1 MAGAKQDTRQK
12 MIGMMYLVFIAML
25 ALNISKEVLATLGL
39 INDDVTNATAD
50 LFDDSSEKYIVFQNN
65 SQNEYYKVAAQFTPE
80 IKQEADDFYN
90 YIESLKKYLLDSG
103 NGFKKVRTNRSTREI
118 DTIVD
123 YQIMDKSKYLDD
135 LFFNR
140 GGYTDDG
147 KDFIYKFSNFPG
159 NLKKVLSEF
168 LAADLEKDP
177 PSDEKPEGEYVDF
190 DFSFMD
196 ILSLRFEYSENVL
209 NREGKFQ
216 PYLDYHFKGFPLI
229 ASLSKLTKIQSDIR
243 YLENK
248 ILENILSTVNAH
260 EGGLNTYSTLLEAS
274 KSSYY
279 TGELVDA
286 SVVMGKKDSNFRP
299 DRVELYINDR
309 EMNVNRDFEIS
320 AGGITLNR
328 RFNTPGSYKLTG
340 KLFFERNNK
349 EQSVDVAQIISVI
362 DKPND
367 AVISAEQM
375 KVVYRGLPNDLSIS
389 IPGVP
394 NNKLTARA
402 TNGVI
407 KRNGNKFL
415 AIPDGDKVGES
426 MRIFVSG
433 EINGSKIN
441 SPGQDFRIK
450 PLPPALGSIDLG
462 ERLGKFNSGE
472 IIREYVPAGTIAAK
486 FPDDF
491 DYNLDVIVKSFNIKV
506 GSRAAIPI
514 SSNKIKDSRV
524 IRSYLENASR
534 GDIIFVYNIDAQV
547 KTENQTIDDIKVTN
561 FALTIR

>member
-50 LFDDSSEKYIVFQNN
+50 LFDDSSEKYVVFQNN

-80 IKQEADDFYN
+80 IKQQADDFYN
-90 YIESLKKYLLDSG
+90 YIENLKKYLLDSG
-103 NGFKKVRTNRSTREI
+103 NGFKKARKNRSTKEI

-147 KDFIYKFSNFPG
+147 KDFVNKFSNFPG

-177 PSDEKPEGEYVDF
+177 PNDEKPEGEYVDF

-196 ILSLRFEYSENVL
+196 VLSLRFEYSENVL
-209 NREGKFQ
+209 NREGKYQ

-229 ASLSKLTKIQSDIR
+229 ASLSKLTKIKSDIR

-299 DRVELYINDR
+299 DR
-309 EMNVNRDFEIS
+309 
-320 AGGITLNR
+320 
-328 RFNTPGSYKLTG
+328 
-340 KLFFERNNK
+340 
-349 EQSVDVAQIISVI
+349 
-362 DKPND
+362 
-367 AVISAEQM
+367 
-375 KVVYRGLPNDLSIS
+375 LSLIH
-389 IPGVP
+389 I
-394 NNKLTARA
+394 
-402 TNGVI
+402 
-407 KRNGNKFL
+407 
-415 AIPDGDKVGES
+415 
-426 MRIFVSG
+426 
-433 EINGSKIN
+433 
-441 SPGQDFRIK
+441 
-450 PLPPALGSIDLG
+450 
-462 ERLGKFNSGE
+462 
-472 IIREYVPAGTIAAK
+472 
-486 FPDDF
+486 
-491 DYNLDVIVKSFNIKV
+491 
-506 GSRAAIPI
+506 
-514 SSNKIKDSRV
+514 
-524 IRSYLENASR
+524 
-534 GDIIFVYNIDAQV
+534 
-547 KTENQTIDDIKVTN
+547 
-561 FALTIR
+561 